1 MDERDRKIQ
10 ELERQLEET
19 RREAD
24 ALRRGTPQFRYG
36 EEPARPGPGG
46 FRYHQQPAP
55 PPKARPGRVALI
67 IVGCLAALAA
77 MAAALMFLIFT
88 VTDMVDKET
97 TAMAEELLQAVV
109 EQDADR
115 AYALIYPGS
124 VSREEFD
131 QDFARMCA
139 VWREGNGGDTF
150 ALRRTSY
157 SMNSSGG
164 LTHCT
169 SVYRVTSGQARFVLQ
184 LSRMA
189 FGETTGINMAQ
200 LGQ

>member
-1 MDERDRKIQ
+1 MDERDQKIQ

-24 ALRRGTPQFRYG
+24 ALRRGAPQFCCG
-36 EEPARPGPGG
+36 EEPDRPGPGG
-46 FRYHQQPAP
+46 FRYQQQPAP

-67 IVGCLAALAA
+67 VVVCLAALAA
-77 MAAALMFLIFT
+77 VAAAMVFLIFT
-88 VTDMVDKET
+88 VMNTVDKET

-115 AYALIYPGS
+115 AYALIYPGT

-131 QDFARMCA
+131 RGFARLCA
-139 VWREGNGGDTF
+139 MWRDGNGGDTF

-157 SMNSSGG
+157 SSNSSGG
-164 LTHCT
+164 VTHCT
-169 SVYRVTSGQARFVLQ
+169 SVYKVTSGQARFVLQ

-189 FGETTGINMAQ
+189 LGDTTGITEAQ